1 MKAIQIND
9 KTPLLVGLPE
19 PSGDGVKI
27 KIRSASI
34 CGSDLH
40 LINNGWAEQRVL
52 GHEFAGL
59 TPNGIAVAVEP
70 IHSCGLCPACNEG
83 YRSHCSGQADIIGVS
98 VDGGMAE
105 YVMVPAES
113 LVELP
118 TGLDVNSAC
127 MVEPLAVALH
137 GLNRAKVSSKHKV
150 LVIGAGA
157 IGLMTAAALQARGIA
172 YDLVAKHSHQQIAA
186 TALGAS
192 AFTTGN
198 TNSKNTD
205 DYSVVFDA
213 VGTSQSLA
221 QAAQL
226 ARPMGKIVMLGSF
239 WQPVSLGVEFTMK
252 ELEIVAAMTYQ
263 CKHASR
269 EFVEAGNILAVNP
282 TIADTLVSHRFPID
296 GATEA
301 FATAADRAA
310 GAIKVVFE
318 L

>member
-1 MKAIQIND
+1 M
-9 KTPLLVGLPE
+9 
-19 PSGDGVKI
+19 
-27 KIRSASI
+27 
-34 CGSDLH
+34 
-40 LINNGWAEQRVL
+40 
-52 GHEFAGL
+52 
-59 TPNGIAVAVEP
+59 
-70 IHSCGLCPACNEG
+70 
-83 YRSHCSGQADIIGVS
+83 
-98 VDGGMAE
+98 
-105 YVMVPAES
+105 
-113 LVELP
+113 
-118 TGLDVNSAC
+118 
-127 MVEPLAVALH
+127 
-137 GLNRAKVSSKHKV
+137 
-150 LVIGAGA
+150 
-157 IGLMTAAALQARGIA
+157 
-172 YDLVAKHSHQQIAA
+172 AKHSHQQIAA